1 MRLTNLDLIRNLRRR
16 CVNRHVR
23 VLDRHVMTSREL
35 NVTIVVVEVEVEVIV
50 VIVVTVVTAV
60 IVLDLL
66 IEGVVVIGKT
76 VQRGRR
82 AARVLLLGRP
92 LPVAVGMMPTG
103 MSWISGS
110 GTILSLR
117 LRTSRNR

>member
-35 NVTIVVVEVEVEVIV
+35 NVTIVVVEV
-50 VIVVTVVTAV
+50 VVTVATAV